1 MITSD
6 DGIWLM
12 QEGRMPSK
20 VPRLLEDSAKGK
32 GQRPKPLGGRPPKP
46 ADPNPT
52 DGVEARDGTAQDGP
66 QRAIVMEWWSLG
78 PEFPPKTWEI
88 KLFHGKIR
96 KASIPPKN
104 AIKFRPSSVANK
116 FQQRFVVPERRL
128 PESGWHFKPHLE
140 PRVHS
145 TVISTTMAFC
155 GPSCAI
161 PSSASIPS
169 VGFGSAG
176 LGALPPRGLGLSPFP
191 SAESSGSLGTLAGVN
206 PSCINQI
213 PPSELTIQPPAVVVT
228 IPGPIL
234 SASCAPVAVGGNTP
248 CAPGGLGQ
256 IGAGYFGGR
265 LGRFGRRGSI
275 CALPCNLPSG
285 IIPSCINQIPPSEVT
300 IQPSAVVVTIP
311 GPILS
316 ASCEPVAVGGNTPC
330 APSRQ
335 GLPLSV
341 GGQPHLGA
349 GYGFVGDRGS
359 ICYTPC

>member
-1 MITSD
+1 
-6 DGIWLM
+6 
-12 QEGRMPSK
+12 
-20 VPRLLEDSAKGK
+20 
-32 GQRPKPLGGRPPKP
+32 
-46 ADPNPT
+46 
-52 DGVEARDGTAQDGP
+52 
-66 QRAIVMEWWSLG
+66 
-78 PEFPPKTWEI
+78 
-88 KLFHGKIR
+88 
-96 KASIPPKN
+96 
-104 AIKFRPSSVANK
+104 
-116 FQQRFVVPERRL
+116 
-128 PESGWHFKPHLE
+128 
-140 PRVHS
+140 
-145 TVISTTMAFC
+145 MAFC

-169 VGFGSAG
+169 IGFGSAG

-191 SAESSGSLGTLAGVN
+191 SAESSGSLGTLDGVI

-213 PPSELTIQPPAVVVT
+213 PPSEVTIQPPAVLIS

-234 SASCAPVAVGGNTP
+234 SASCEPIAVGGNTP
-248 CAPGGLGQ
+248 CAPGGFGRF
-256 IGAGYFGGR
+256 GGGYYGGR
-265 LGRFGRRGSI
+265 LGRFGHRGSI
-275 CALPCNLPSG
+275 CALPCNLPCYLLHCLYSSPVSQHLLAG

-335 GLPLSV
+335 GLPLSL
-341 GGQPHLGA
+341 GGQPRLGA